1 MPVPSNKKPTPT
13 TKLGKSNKP
22 VTSPVKE
29 EKRYSDLQKSG
40 FIKITK
46 PGYLDEQKG
55 KYVAPKY
62 TVTAKGNKNL
72 KDTKNAYAKD
82 PMNLRPKKKATVKP
96 KKLGA

>member
-1 MPVPSNKKPTPT
+1 MPTPANKKPSPIK
-13 TKLGKSNKP
+13 KLGKTRKP
-22 VTSPVKE
+22 VTAVQKE
-29 EKRYSDLQKSG
+29 EKRFAELQKSG
-40 FIKITK
+40 FIKIAK

-62 TVTAKGNKNL
+62 TVTPKGEKNL

-82 PMNLRPKKKATVKP
+82 PMNLRPKKKATKT

>member
-1 MPVPSNKKPTPT
+1 MPAPSSKKPTPI
-13 TKLGKSNKP
+13 TKLGKGRKP
-22 VTSPVKE
+22 VTSPQKE
-29 EKRYSDLQKSG
+29 EKRFAELQKSG

-55 KYVAPKY
+55 KYVEPKY
-62 TVTAKGNKNL
+62 TVTPKGNKNL

-82 PMNLRPKKKATVKP
+82 PMNLRPKKKATKT

>member
-1 MPVPSNKKPTPT
+1 MSVPSRKKPTPV
-13 TKLGKSNKP
+13 KNLGKARKP
-22 VTSPVKE
+22 VTAPQKE
-29 EKRYSDLQKSG
+29 EKRYSELQKSG

-46 PGYLDEQKG
+46 SGYLDEQKG

-62 TVTAKGNKNL
+62 TVTPKGEKNL

-82 PMNLRPKKKATVKP
+82 PMNLRPKKKATKT

>member
-1 MPVPSNKKPTPT
+1 MPVPANKRPTPT
-13 TKLGKSNKP
+13 TKLGKSRKP

-62 TVTAKGNKNL
+62 TVTPKGDKNL

-82 PMNLRPKKKATVKP
+82 PMNLRPKKKAIKT